1 MNGRAPAGQPP
12 LPDKVI
18 AIHEALKASK
28 VPHAIGGAIALA
40 YYAEPRATIDIDL
53 NVFVSPERWKDVVD
67 ALVPLGVDAENL
79 DSAALLRDGQCR
91 LWWGPN
97 PIDLFFTNEPFHE
110 AMAKRTRRLPFAGET
125 LPFLAP
131 EDLAICK
138 AMFDRPKDWI
148 DIEQML
154 LATEGLDVAN
164 VESWLE
170 RMVGKDDFRLKRF
183 AELKPS

>member
-1 MNGRAPAGQPP
+1 MSDSGPAGQPS
-12 LPDKVI
+12 LPAKVV
-18 AIHEALKASK
+18 AVHEALRAAKI
-28 VPHAIGGAIALA
+28 PHAFGGALALA

-53 NVFVSPERWKDVVD
+53 NVFVSPQRWEDVIG
-67 ALVPLGVDAENL
+67 ALAPLGVGVESV

-91 LWWGPN
+91 VWWGPN

-125 LPFLAP
+125 LSFLAP

-138 AMFDRPKDWI
+138 AMFDRPKDWV

-154 LATEGLDVAN
+154 LATDGLDVADI
-164 VESWLE
+164 ERWLE
-170 RMVGKDDFRLKRF
+170 RMVGKDDPRLNRL
-183 AELKPS
+183 AELKRD